1 MMARNFGLG
10 QPSLAVCLLLAS
22 SSLLALEIN
31 TANEAELDSIKGLGP
46 STTGRILQ
54 ERANPPFANWHDLL
68 RRVKG
73 IKAKTA
79 EKLSQEGLTVDGKPY
94 PSGTAPALTSSAT
107 PAVIPPVTP
116 TVTSPL
122 MPVLT
127 SPLPKVSTERTAPK
141 ERKERAAP

>member
-1 MMARNFGLG
+1 MMARNSVLR
-10 QPSLAVCLLLAS
+10 QRSLVACLLLVAS

-54 ERANPPFANWHDLL
+54 ERANAPFANWQDLL

-94 PSGTAPALTSSAT
+94 PSGAATAVTPSAT
-107 PAVIPPVTP
+107 PA
-116 TVTSPL
+116 
-122 MPVLT
+122 
-127 SPLPKVSTERTAPK
+127 K
-141 ERKERAAP
+141 ERKERTAP

>member
-1 MMARNFGLG
+1 MMARNSVLR
-10 QPSLAVCLLLAS
+10 QRSLVACLLLVAS

-54 ERANPPFANWHDLL
+54 ERANAPFASWQDLL

-94 PSGTAPALTSSAT
+94 PSGTVPALTPSAT

-116 TVTSPL
+116 TVTSPVV
-122 MPVLT
+122 PAVT

-141 ERKERAAP
+141 